1 MGDNAINGLRRRF
14 VILAT
19 LAVVIIITI
28 ALGLINMIGYYSTS
42 SRVQR
47 TLEVIM
53 VNDGHLPRKPPPG
66 DALLG
71 AVGWDANTPEFAVQ
85 TRFFSVAFDADG
97 TVTSMNK
104 KNIMAFDEK
113 EIISYAR
120 AEIDLG
126 EKNGYFRKNGA
137 EYGFLVSDMPNGG
150 CRVAIIDCTSEFHAV
165 HAFFVY
171 SFLFGLLCVCFF
183 MLIFTAMSG
192 HVIAPFVRNM
202 ESQKRFITNA
212 GHELKTPIAI
222 ISANA
227 EAIEMLSGSSE
238 WTDGIKKQVKRL
250 TGLINDLVMLSKMGE
265 ALFSNQKDNFDKSN
279 EASMIAKSFQP
290 LASEAGKT
298 LSAHIEEGVH
308 IVSDRKLVY
317 ELMSILLDN
326 AVKYCDDGGKIDMR
340 LRHVKHVVGGRGALI
355 ILTNDY
361 KEGRDTDYKRFFDRF
376 YRSDESHNSEKAGYG
391 IGLSLAA
398 ELVKQLHAKLRVKWS
413 GGRITFAVKI
423 G

>member
-1 MGDNAINGLRRRF
+1 MCIRD
-14 VILAT
+14 
-19 LAVVIIITI
+19 
-28 ALGLINMIGYYSTS
+28 S
-42 SRVQR
+42 
-47 TLEVIM
+47 
-53 VNDGHLPRKPPPG
+53 
-66 DALLG
+66 
-71 AVGWDANTPEFAVQ
+71 
-85 TRFFSVAFDADG
+85 
-97 TVTSMNK
+97 
-104 KNIMAFDEK
+104 
-113 EIISYAR
+113 

-250 TGLINDLVMLSKMGE
+250 TGLINDLVTVSYTHL
-265 ALFSNQKDNFDKSN
+265 
-279 EASMIAKSFQP
+279 
-290 LASEAGKT
+290 T
-298 LSAHIEEGVH
+298 LPTICSV
-308 IVSDRKLVY
+308 
-317 ELMSILLDN
+317 
-326 AVKYCDDGGKIDMR
+326 
-340 LRHVKHVVGGRGALI
+340 
-355 ILTNDY
+355 
-361 KEGRDTDYKRFFDRF
+361 
-376 YRSDESHNSEKAGYG
+376 
-391 IGLSLAA
+391 
-398 ELVKQLHAKLRVKWS
+398 
-413 GGRITFAVKI
+413 
-423 G
+423 